1 MQSGPRIKPVI
12 NQIEVHPFNT
22 QLHIREVTE
31 RHGIAV
37 QAYAS
42 MVRGMRMK
50 HPKVVALAQKNQCT
64 PAQLLLKYVSF
75 SALPDEAKQT
85 ELTNVSDGACS
96 RA

>member
-1 MQSGPRIKPVI
+1 MASRPRIKPVV

-31 RHGIAV
+31 SHGIAV

-42 MVRGMRMK
+42 MVRGLRMK
-50 HPKVVALAQKNQCT
+50 HPKVVALAKKNQCT

-75 SALPDEAKQT
+75 FASHSEAEQ
-85 ELTNVSDGACS
+85 A
-96 RA
+96 